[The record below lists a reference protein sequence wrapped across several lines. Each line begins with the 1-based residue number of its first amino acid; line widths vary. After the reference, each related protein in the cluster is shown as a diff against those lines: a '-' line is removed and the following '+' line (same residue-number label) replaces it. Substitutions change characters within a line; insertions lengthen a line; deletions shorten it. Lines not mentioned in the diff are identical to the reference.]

1 MIMKKILLF
10 IMLIAGFMLASCD
23 KENPNSDNGQSDSTE
38 KPDDGGQNPD
48 EPIDIDL
55 TETSYWKGTVGNE
68 EIFICLELLT
78 EEGKE
83 ELSPIDDKYTNMIST
98 IIKDTESNALNIF
111 YGLITE
117 LQDELYAEYIE
128 YYISLPRIFTAT
140 ADGLSSSY
148 GEDNFILSELSKD
161 EFDDGIKTE
170 AAEISYWESEKDDDG
185 VCYFL
190 SIKELSNTI
199 NQYYPPV
206 PFNITIFKNSI
217 AIGQKSATGQ
227 QYYTSAGYIIGNTI
241 FISNGPE
248 LTLFTIDGNEI
259 TGTYNGQTIT
269 MTKTEQ
275 QTEIM

>member
-1 MIMKKILLF
+1 MKKILLF
-10 IMLIAGFMLASCD
+10 ITLIASLLLTSCD
-23 KENPNSDNGQSDSTE
+23 KDNPNSDNGQTPE
-38 KPDDGGQNPD
+38 
-48 EPIDIDL
+48 ETIDIDL

-68 EIFICLELLT
+68 EIFICVELLT

-98 IIKDTESNALNIF
+98 IIKNTESNALNIF
-111 YGLITE
+111 YGLISE
-117 LQDELYAEYIE
+117 LQNGFYAEYFE
-128 YYISLPRIFTAT
+128 YYTLPRIFTAT

-148 GEDNFILSELSKD
+148 GEENFILTELSKD

-170 AAEISYWESEKDDDG
+170 AAETSYWESEKDGDG
-185 VCYFL
+185 ACYFL

-217 AIGQKSATGQ
+217 AIGQKSATEQ
-227 QYYTSAGYIIGNTI
+227 QYYTCAGYIIGNTI

-275 QTEIM
+275 QTETM